1 MLLLFSV
8 YFQLRVQWTGSSF
21 LHRLSHFIRSHSI
34 FANAAHGSAMAFA
47 PRIVS
52 QVCVCVCSVCGQQ
65 KLMKNII
72 RSFIAITCALR
83 RFEYMLFQFQ
93 LFFSLNSAPAFYF
106 FFRFISLLLRLTVFF
121 MHSANTECRMR
132 KRWYI
137 SCKFR
142 HIMTDMVAGIS
153 FRPKQ
158 SRANYGSMKSR
169 RRFDEK
175 STVWTFHFQQ
185 SHMTIRQHRTLSW
198 KRNRRI

>member
-1 MLLLFSV
+1 MNGLKLSSSPAAFHSFTF
-8 YFQLRVQWTGSSF
+8 YFCECCT
-21 LHRLSHFIRSHSI
+21 
-34 FANAAHGSAMAFA
+34 
-47 PRIVS
+47 RIS
-52 QVCVCVCSVCGQQ
+52 YGFRIENRFPSMCVCGQQ

-93 LFFSLNSAPAFYF
+93 FFFSLNSAPAFYF

-121 MHSANTECRMR
+121 MHSANFECRMR

-153 FRPKQ
+153 FRPEQ

-175 STVWTFHFQQ
+175 STV
-185 SHMTIRQHRTLSW
+185 
-198 KRNRRI
+198 